1 MSDKYKTVIE
11 ASSPWKPFNFKEI
24 LRYRDMF
31 YFKILNGYKAQQRQ
45 TVLSYFWVIFD
56 PFISITAYTVIFNMI
71 GKIDTGAVPFVAFNA
86 SVMAG
91 WNFFNSSLNGSIH
104 SIGSEAGLMQKV
116 YFPRIYIPIIPT
128 IINFPNFL
136 IQLVCTYGILL
147 YYGIFPSL
155 QLLYLIPV
163 IFCCIVLT
171 TGIGLLLTTFF
182 IQFKDLPIVWGYVMR
197 FYFFSLPIVYTK
209 TSISGLVPEKY
220 MWIYDLNP
228 GVPIIEGFRA
238 AMIGTPMPWE
248 KLGVAM
254 LISCAVLYVGAVVFR
269 LREPNIVDA
278 M

>member
-91 WNFFNSSLNGSIH
+91 GNFFNSSLNGSIH

>member
-1 MSDKYKTVIE
+1 MSEKHKTVIE
-11 ASSPWKPFNFKEI
+11 ATSPWKPFDLIEI
-24 LRYRDMF
+24 ARYKDMF
-31 YFKILNGYKAQQRQ
+31 YFKIVNGYKAKQRQ
-45 TVLSYFWVIFD
+45 TILSYFWVIFD

-71 GKIDTGAVPFVAFNA
+71 GKIDTGTIPFVAFNA

-91 WNFFNSSLNGSIH
+91 WNFFNTSLNGSIN

-136 IQLVCTYGILL
+136 IQLTCTYGILF

-155 QLLYLIPV
+155 QLFYLIPV
-163 IFCCIVLT
+163 ILCCIVLS

-220 MWIYDLNP
+220 MWIYDMNP

-254 LISCAVLYVGAVVFR
+254 LISCIVLYVGAVVFR